1 MSCPGRW
8 AGGSRSGRKPSE
20 EDYYRWLKNKA
31 KEGIDMGWI
40 KTKWSAQ
47 EADRWTKEDYLTFI
61 ISPLIY
67 FLLVIGVAFSMLLR
81 WYGWVILGASVIL
94 LFIMLRI
101 IDPKLKAI
109 SEDYELKQKEYLEDL
124 EKIVRWEE

>member
-1 MSCPGRW
+1 MS
-8 AGGSRSGRKPSE
+8 
-20 EDYYRWLKNKA
+20 
-31 KEGIDMGWI
+31 WI
-40 KTKWSAQ
+40 KKEWTAQ

-67 FLLVIGVAFSMLLR
+67 ILVLLGVAFSLLLL

-94 LFIMLRI
+94 LVIMIKI

-109 SEDYELKQKEYLEDL
+109 SEDYEIKQKKYLEDL
-124 EKIVRWEE
+124 EKIARWEE